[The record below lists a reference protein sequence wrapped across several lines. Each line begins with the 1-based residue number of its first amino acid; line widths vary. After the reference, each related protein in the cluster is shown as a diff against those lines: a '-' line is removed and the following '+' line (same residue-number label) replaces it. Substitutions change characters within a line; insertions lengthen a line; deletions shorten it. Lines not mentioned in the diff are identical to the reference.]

1 MSVIIR
7 LQNLPWSANA
17 LDIRQF
23 FSGLSIPEGGVHIVG
38 GELGDAF
45 IAFSTDEDARQA
57 FNLNGGKIKEVQIKL
72 MLSSR
77 TEMQKVIEAARNPLA
92 AFMHQ
97 TPSVQPLQ
105 TILPAVIP
113 PLISE
118 MKKDDPKDK
127 GKRDRRRSRSRS
139 RDRKDRSRERDRRDR
154 RRRDRSRS
162 RSRDRR
168 DRRRKDRS
176 ISRERRSKDRDRR
189 SKDRRRSEEKS
200 GFSSNSNSDKEPTT
214 KIWEET
220 VSANPNLLL
229 QQQTLLNPFLTNNLE
244 ETRRNLNS
252 MTPTPLLL
260 HGNRNGF
267 QTRNDGFSGNRN
279 RENWNSVGPGMHQV
293 DNRHNFM
300 GHIDRSQVN
309 DSFLSGNRQMQNQF
323 GDSQGTSFNRLTSRR
338 NDTRSTRFDSG
349 PTPLMSE
356 HPTLLDLPRS
366 DFNNKNC
373 CVSLRPYFGGYGEIR
388 RFFQGIFIHN
398 TGIKFI
404 NDENGKRTG
413 IVHIQFATSEG
424 KMEALQRNG
433 LSLKNNR
440 VEVIHLDDNIFD
452 TTVDRYRPDFKSE
465 HNDRRS
471 PEQYRNRSSPNIMK
485 NNIPSNFSCIAVED
499 LPLFTKEQD
508 MLKIFSDYSMLSCW
522 LVNQQRH
529 IVAFIKFANPED
541 AKKAITEKGKYTFD
555 GKPLD
560 IRPCSDEEY
569 ASVSQDE
576 IQIID
581 DDDEEEKDVEIDKVY
596 MRSDCVS
603 LSGLPLKT
611 NDRDIS
617 DFFSDVAIVP
627 THIHLVNSNVGF
639 TGQAFCEFASASDA
653 EIALEKNGLPLGS
666 GTVVV
671 ESVLRS
677 EMEDILRGN
686 SGVGLN
692 CNAPR
697 PMYNRGFGGNFGPRG
712 PSTMGPR
719 PVMRRHLPTPV
730 NPSSMGSKGCTL
742 LMENVPYKAGLNEIL
757 EFFDGFDIP
766 PDNVLRRYN
775 ENGTPSGEAKVI
787 FTSPQDAFQALQERH
802 HKKIRDRP
810 IYLSQC

>member
-57 FNLNGGKIKEVQIKL
+57 FNLNGGRLKEVQIKL

-77 TEMQKVIEAARNPLA
+77 TEMQKIIEAARNPLA

-97 TPSVQPLQ
+97 NTTGQSMQA
-105 TILPAVIP
+105 ILPAVIP
-113 PLISE
+113 PLMSE
-118 MKKDDPKDK
+118 IRKDDIKDK

-162 RSRDRR
+162 KSRERR

-176 ISRERRSKDRDRR
+176 ISKERLSSKDRDRR

-200 GFSSNSNSDKEPTT
+200 GFSSNSNSDKEPNA
-214 KIWEET
+214 KMWEDPGT
-220 VSANPNLLL
+220 VNILHQ
-229 QQQTLLNPFLTNNLE
+229 QQQTLLNPFLANNLE
-244 ETRRNLNS
+244 ENRRNLNS
-252 MTPTPLLL
+252 LASSSLLL
-260 HGNRNGF
+260 QGNRNGF
-267 QTRNDGFSGNRN
+267 QSRNDTFGGNRN
-279 RENWNSVGPGMHQV
+279 QDNWNSLGQSMHQ
-293 DNRHNFM
+293 M
-300 GHIDRSQVN
+300 
-309 DSFLSGNRQMQNQF
+309 GNRPNFLGHVDRLNEPFQSVNRPMQNQF
-323 GDSQGTSFNRLTSRR
+323 GDNQGVGFNRITPRR
-338 NDTRSTRFDSG
+338 PENRASRFDSG
-349 PTPLMSE
+349 LSPMLSDRPS
-356 HPTLLDLPRS
+356 LLDLPRP
-366 DFNNKNC
+366 DYNKNC
-373 CVSLRPYFGGYGEIR
+373 CVSLRPYYGGYGEIR
-388 RFFQGIFIHN
+388 RFFHGIFIHN
-398 TGIKFI
+398 TGIKFV

-413 IVHIQFATSEG
+413 IIHIQFAQPDG
-424 KMEALQRNG
+424 KIEALQRNG
-433 LSLKNNR
+433 LILKNNR
-440 VEVIHLDDNIFD
+440 VEIVHLDDSIFES
-452 TTVDRYRPDFKSE
+452 TVDRYRPEFKSDSNE
-465 HNDRRS
+465 RRS
-471 PEQYRNRSSPNIMK
+471 PDQYRAKSSPIIFK
-485 NNIPSNFSCIAVED
+485 STVPSNFTCIAVED

-529 IVAFIKFANPED
+529 VAAFIKFANTDD

-576 IQIID
+576 VQVIED
-581 DDDEEEKDVEIDKVY
+581 DDDEDKDIEIDKVY

-603 LSGLPLKT
+603 LTGLPLKT
-611 NDRDIS
+611 SDRDIS

-627 THIHLVNSNVGF
+627 TNIHLVNSSVGF
-639 TGQAFCEFASASDA
+639 TGQAFCEFAAAADA

-666 GTVVV
+666 GTVAV

-677 EMEDILRGN
+677 NMEDTLRGT
-686 SGVGLN
+686 SGLN
-692 CNAPR
+692 LNNSNGPR

-712 PSTMGPR
+712 PSSMGPR
-719 PVMRRHLPTPV
+719 PPMRRPLPTPV
-730 NPSSMGSKGCTL
+730 NPSNMGPKGCTL

-757 EFFDGFDIP
+757 EFFDGFDVP

-787 FTSPQDAFQALQERH
+787 FTNPQDAFQALQEMH